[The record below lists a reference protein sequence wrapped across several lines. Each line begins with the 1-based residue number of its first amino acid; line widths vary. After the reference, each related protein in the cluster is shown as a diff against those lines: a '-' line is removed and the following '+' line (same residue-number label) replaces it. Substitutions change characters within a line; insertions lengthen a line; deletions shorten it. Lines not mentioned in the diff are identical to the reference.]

1 MTASISPHA
10 STVAFEHATL
20 VTLHGNEVL
29 PDHTLLVR
37 NRRIES
43 IAPSRDFVALPDAL
57 RLDARGWYVMPGLA
71 DMHAHIAPTGVGPV
85 HGSTDEAE
93 AMARAADYLRVMLAH
108 GVTTIR
114 NMAGTPFHLEVRN
127 AVQRGVLL
135 GPRIHTAGPV
145 LETRFTFPALENFGQ
160 LVRTREEARD
170 AVLAHERA
178 GYDCIKVYNDLDP
191 DIYDEIVTT
200 CRERGLKVV
209 GHVAFSKG
217 LDGALAAR
225 QDSIEHFRSYDF
237 ALDTRSGRGARFEGW
252 LHTTPSRIRE
262 VAEKTAEAGTWNV
275 PTLIVEHAIARDS
288 NDTGLPGWLPSWLSK
303 ALIEDDTRSIFSA
316 AMIDTIRAGKEQR
329 LELLAALDAAGAP
342 IMAGSDCP
350 ACALVPGA
358 SLHDELALY
367 VEAGL
372 SPLRALRAATLDAAR
387 FLDREK
393 ELGSLAE
400 GKLADIVVL
409 GSDPIANI
417 HALRDPVGV
426 VADGRWCTAE
436 QLRCA

>member
-1 MTASISPHA
+1 VIETISTDA
-10 STVAFEHATL
+10 TTVAFEHATL
-20 VTLHGNEVL
+20 VTLHGNEIL
-29 PDHTLLVR
+29 SDHTLLVR

-43 IAPSRDFVALPDAL
+43 IAPSREFMTPPDAL
-57 RLDARGWYVMPGLA
+57 RLDASEWHLIPGLF
-71 DMHAHIAPTGVGPV
+71 DMHAHIAPTGVGAV
-85 HGSTDEAE
+85 HGTADATE
-93 AMARAADYLRVMLAH
+93 AMTRAADFLRVMLAH

-114 NMAGTPFHLEVRN
+114 NMAGTPFHLQVRD
-127 AVQRGVLL
+127 AVRHGTVL

-160 LVRTREEARD
+160 LVRTREEARN
-170 AVLAHERA
+170 AVLAHEQA

-191 DIYDEIVTT
+191 DIYDEIVAT
-200 CRERGLKVV
+200 CRERGLRVV

-262 VAEKTAEAGTWNV
+262 VAEKTADAGTWNV
-275 PTLIVEHAIARDS
+275 PTLIVEHAITRDS
-288 NDTGLPGWLPSWLSK
+288 NDTDLPGWLPTWLSK
-303 ALIEDDTRSIFSA
+303 SLIEDDTRSIFSA

-329 LELLAALDAAGAP
+329 LELLAALDSAGAP

-372 SPLRALRAATLDAAR
+372 SPQRALRAATVDAAR
-387 FLDREK
+387 FLGWEK

-409 GSDPIANI
+409 GSDPIVNI
-417 HALRDPVGV
+417 GALRDPVGV
-426 VADGRWCTAE
+426 VVNGRWCAAE
-436 QLRCA
+436 QLQRG